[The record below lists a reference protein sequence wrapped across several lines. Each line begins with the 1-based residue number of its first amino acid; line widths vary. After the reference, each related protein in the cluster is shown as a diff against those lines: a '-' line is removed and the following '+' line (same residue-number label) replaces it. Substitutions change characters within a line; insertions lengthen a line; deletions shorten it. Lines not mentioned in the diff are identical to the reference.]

1 MVIMSLREETA
12 AIVPR
17 RPHANTSA
25 AHPSTRGADKKPHR
39 RRRASDG
46 EDPVQPGTAD
56 DEAPAVSRRLPLLL
70 GGITAVACVI
80 VQALALSLLA
90 WRLPELH
97 EHLTLVTLTGALASV
112 AVALAAGALGSHLG
126 RRLGAIRVVLDHTR
140 VGDYSVR
147 VPRQKHDEIG
157 ALAHSVNRLVTT
169 SANREKRILESALA
183 DPLTG
188 LPNRTLLTERL
199 RHLLTL
205 SRRQPTPFALAVID
219 LDRFKF
225 VNDSLGHAAGDSV
238 LLEVARRLRA
248 TVRDTDTVARLGGD
262 EFVLLLTGG
271 EQAVRE
277 VATRIMEAM
286 KAPMVHM
293 NQRIDIGLSIGIA
306 LHPQHG
312 SDDRIL
318 MRHAD
323 SAMYRAKRKRLGFE
337 IFNGESHEIRRGY
350 LSMLGELR
358 TAMETGQLV
367 LEYQPKL
374 DVRSGLIVG
383 FEGLVRWR
391 HPKRGMVHPA
401 EFVQFAEQS
410 GFIREMSLW
419 VLNEGARFSHKLSE
433 QGLDLA
439 ISVNVS
445 AQDIENPDFARNVER
460 IIRAAQPRADRLCL
474 EITESGLVSET
485 EVAVTNLRAIAELG
499 VRLAVDDFGTG
510 YATLKQLQNLPVH
523 ELKVDRSFVSG
534 MNENRGSRT
543 IVRST
548 IELGKQLGMR
558 VVAEGVETVAE
569 LRSLAA
575 MGCDEIQGYY
585 VAKPMSAQ
593 DVVAYVSARN
603 ALQAAT
609 SARYS
614 RLESTAQAQ

>member
-1 MVIMSLREETA
+1 MPTL
-12 AIVPR
+12 PR
-17 RPHANTSA
+17 RPTASLMPSATTGTSA
-25 AHPSTRGADKKPHR
+25 QLAPEHPKRRVADHIGADDDGSAPNAPINPATLSLPIR
-39 RRRASDG
+39 LASL
-46 EDPVQPGTAD
+46 TA
-56 DEAPAVSRRLPLLL
+56 A
-70 GGITAVACVI
+70 ACVM
-80 VQALALSLLA
+80 VHGSALALIA
-90 WRLPELH
+90 WRLPAWH
-97 EHLTLVTLTGALASV
+97 THLMPIALSGTV
-112 AVALAAGALGSHLG
+112 AALAAATAAAAVGSRLS
-126 RRLGAIRVVLDHTR
+126 RRLGIIREVLDHTR
-140 VGDYSVR
+140 LGDYSVR
-147 VPRQKHDEIG
+147 IDRQSGDEVG
-157 ALAHSVNRLVTT
+157 AVAHSVNRLVTT
-169 SANREKRILESALA
+169 SAHREKRILESALA

-238 LLEVARRLRA
+238 LLEVASRLRK

-277 VATRIMEAM
+277 VATRIMDAM

-312 SDDRIL
+312 SDDRLL

-337 IFNGESHEIRRGY
+337 VFNGESHEVRRGY

-374 DVRSGLIVG
+374 EVGTGMIVG
-383 FEGLVRWR
+383 FEGLVRWH
-391 HPKRGMVHPA
+391 HPKRGKVQPS

-419 VLNEGARFSHKLSE
+419 VVAEGARFSQTLSE
-433 QGLDLA
+433 HGLDVA

-445 AQDIENPDFARNVER
+445 TQDIENGDFARNVGR
-460 IIRAAQPRADRLCL
+460 IIQSIQPHAGRLCL

-485 EVAVTNLRAIAELG
+485 SVAVTNLKEIAALG

-523 ELKVDRSFVSG
+523 ELKIDRSFVSG
-534 MNENRGSRT
+534 MIENRGSHT

-548 IELGKQLGMR
+548 IDLGKQLGLR

-585 VAKPMSAQ
+585 VAKPMPATE
-593 DVVAYVSARN
+593 VIGYVRARN
-603 ALQAAT
+603 ALQAVNAGRFGKLKAT
-609 SARYS
+609 SEVR
-614 RLESTAQAQ
+614 